1 MNNGSQTGPHPNNLE
16 HVNEYVTLHGN
27 KSFEG
32 VIKSRTLR
40 AESTL
45 GYPGGSSVITGALMR
60 QRQRLGAREGD
71 VKTELQAHTS
81 AGSTASRKWPGPG
94 SRFFPGLQKEHG
106 PANPLTSA

>member
-1 MNNGSQTGPHPNNLE
+1 MNNGSQTGLHLNNLE

-45 GYPGGSSVITGALMR
+45 GYPGGPSVITGALMR
-60 QRQRLGAREGD
+60 QRQRLRAREGNM
-71 VKTELQAHTS
+71 KTELQAHTS
-81 AGSTASRKWPGPG
+81 AGPTASRRWPGPG
-94 SRFFPGLQKEHG
+94 SRFFPGLQKERS
-106 PANPLTSA
+106 PADPLTSA